1 MGTLLH
7 KMLTSAASLLLIL
20 CSAAARPYSMS
31 LANRAALPFGMLAN
45 RDAQDDEAYR
55 PSFGHYDQD
64 GDESITV
71 DELLAVV
78 EGSGR
83 NTTRGEVEGWINDAD
98 SDGNG
103 AIDFS
108 EYVAM
113 EQQDQTEETKM
124 ESFNFI
130 DSNGDNEIDIDELRQ
145 ALEIHNLGE
154 KATLLMDYGDLNG
167 DDQLDFEEY
176 KALFYPT
183 TTE

>member
-1 MGTLLH
+1 MYR
-7 KMLTSAASLLLIL
+7 MCINIWILIL
-20 CSAAARPYSMS
+20 C
-31 LANRAALPFGMLAN
+31 
-45 RDAQDDEAYR
+45 
-55 PSFGHYDQD
+55 DQQG

-113 EQQDQTEETKM
+113 EKQEQQDQTEETKM
-124 ESFNFI
+124 
-130 DSNGDNEIDIDELRQ
+130 
-145 ALEIHNLGE
+145 
-154 KATLLMDYGDLNG
+154 
-167 DDQLDFEEY
+167 
-176 KALFYPT
+176 
-183 TTE
+183 